1 MIILLLQ
8 SLRGSEA
15 SRGLLLAYMNNTDN
29 LFFELIQVA
38 LGVRVCLSHSPNARE
53 WKALYDMAKKQ
64 SLVGVCFAGVQKL
77 YNDDANDDDN
87 LSNPSNTSNLSELQ
101 YLTWMGMAAKIQQR
115 NEVVNKQC
123 FELQTKISTDGMRSS
138 ILKGQGV
145 ANLYGEHLRGLRQS
159 GDIDVYVDCGI
170 DKALA
175 YAKGICGEVDFDYIN
190 AHLPIYDDTE
200 VELHW
205 RLSQMSNL
213 RKNKKLQKWVKVNE
227 EKLFAGIVILPNG
240 EQIATPSVEA
250 NLFYLLVHIYNHEFT
265 EGIGL
270 RQLMDYYFVLRTS
283 YENDNENIVELFKQF
298 GMMRFAKGIMW
309 IMGEV
314 FKLDVEYMPCK
325 PDEKEGRFLLTEI
338 MQNGNFGHHDERT
351 KKVSN
356 NYKIQAFAN
365 RLQHNWHLATHYPSE
380 FFWAPIWLVYHYL
393 WKRTRK

>member
-1 MIILLLQ
+1 
-8 SLRGSEA
+8 
-15 SRGLLLAYMNNTDN
+15 MNDINT

-38 LGVRVCLSHSPNARE
+38 LGVRVCLSHSPTAEE
-53 WKALYDMAKKQ
+53 WRMLYDIAKKQ
-64 SLVGVCFAGVQKL
+64 SLVGACFAGVQR
-77 YNDDANDDDN
+77 
-87 LSNPSNTSNLSELQ
+87 LQ
-101 YLTWMGMAAKIQQR
+101 TQRQEPPEMLYLTWMGMAAKIQQR
-115 NEVVNKQC
+115 NEVVNRQC
-123 FELQTKISTDGMRSS
+123 AELLARLSTDGMRSS

-175 YAKGICGEVDFDYIN
+175 YAKGICGEVDYDYIN
-190 AHLPIYDDTE
+190 AHLPVYDGTE

-227 EKLFAGIVILPNG
+227 EKLFAGTVILPNG

-283 YENDNENIVELFKQF
+283 YVNENQNENLVALFEQF

-309 IMGEV
+309 IMREV
-314 FKLDVEYMPCK
+314 FKLEVEYMPCK